1 MHWYLWKSVIDRHK
15 RCLEQGRGGSI
26 EGSFFLVRHSIR
38 CISVLETRRR
48 LSGSFIVYN
57 AAIKKVED
65 LYQAETRRNSIEGIT
80 PRKSVYNHV
89 LYQIRRLT
97 KYL

>member
-1 MHWYLWKSVIDRHK
+1 MHWYLWKSVIDGHK
-15 RCLEQGRGGSI
+15 RCLEQGRSDSI
-26 EGSFFLVRHSIR
+26 EGSFFSVRHSIR
-38 CISVLETRRR
+38 CIYVLETRRR
-48 LSGSFIVYN
+48 LSSSFSIYI
-57 AAIKKVED
+57 AAIKKVKD
-65 LYQAETRRNSIEGIT
+65 LYQAETRRNSIEIIT